1 MQPAKIGLI
10 SYIPKDLN
18 DELDAK
24 ILAYNDE
31 YMRESAV
38 EASKHKEETE
48 KQEKSKISM
57 PDDKGAANEPVQEN
71 TTDKTAP
78 LDFDAGNTLDE
89 GGSVPDIGLNFPSD
103 LFDDTEKA
111 EAEGVSGDGVDL
123 SDVPDIEIN
132 FDDKNEGFQEEP
144 LEGTLADLEIE
155 QDDLI

>member
-1 MQPAKIGLI
+1 M
-10 SYIPKDLN
+10 
-18 DELDAK
+18 
-24 ILAYNDE
+24 
-31 YMRESAV
+31 
-38 EASKHKEETE
+38 
-48 KQEKSKISM
+48 
-57 PDDKGAANEPVQEN
+57 
-71 TTDKTAP
+71 
-78 LDFDAGNTLDE
+78 
-89 GGSVPDIGLNFPSD
+89 PDIGLNFPSD